1 MYQIIFYKDR
11 KGTEPVKDFLF
22 ELRNNAGKQPLFEKV
37 LTYIRLLEDK
47 GTWLGNPYVKHLD
60 DGIWELRPTPER
72 ILFFMDDGGTFVLL
86 HHFHKKTQKTPPQEI
101 KTAKNRREDYLSR
114 K

>member
-1 MYQIIFYKDR
+1 MYQVTFYTDR
-11 KGTEPVKDFLF
+11 KGNEPVKDFLY
-22 ELRNNAGKQPLFEKV
+22 ELRDDAGSQPLF
-37 LTYIRLLEDK
+37 DK
-47 GTWLGNPYVKHLD
+47 GTWLDERYVKHLE

-86 HHFHKKTQKTPPQEI
+86 HHFCKKTQKTPSQEI
-101 KTAKNRREDYLSR
+101 RTAKNRKKDYLLR

>member
-1 MYQIIFYKDR
+1 MYQIEFYSDKDG
-11 KGTEPVKDFLF
+11 KEPVKDFIL
-22 ELRNNAGKQPLFEKV
+22 ELRNDSSSQPLFQKV

-47 GTWLGNPYVKHLD
+47 GTWLGEPYVKHLD

-72 ILFFMDDGGTFVLL
+72 ILFFLEDGGILVLL
-86 HHFHKKTQKTPPQEI
+86 HHFHKKTRKTPPQEI
-101 KTAKNRREDYLSR
+101 KTAKRRRKDYLAR

>member
-1 MYQIIFYKDR
+1 MYQVTFYTDR
-11 KGTEPVKDFLF
+11 KGNEPVKDFLY
-22 ELRNNAGKQPLFEKV
+22 ELRDDAGSQPLFEKV
-37 LTYIRLLEDK
+37 LRYIRLLEDK
-47 GTWLGNPYVKHLD
+47 GTWLDERYVKHLE

-86 HHFHKKTQKTPPQEI
+86 HHFCKKTQKTPSQEI
-101 KTAKNRREDYLSR
+101 RTAKNRKKDYLLR